1 MATPEISIALAHL
14 LRGPIHAEDQPVV
27 WTTISTFIRQLRDH
41 LDLLGLRLVIDDT
54 EQYAYLRAH
63 DELPDGMPRLI
74 RRHTLTFSSSV
85 LLVLLRQ
92 QLTTAET
99 DGQIPRLILTGDD
112 MVEMLRLYRHDDLTR
127 DQINGDIS
135 ILDKLGYIRKL
146 RGHDDTWEVRRI
158 IKAIVTGE
166 WINAYGQEL
175 LSATAASEAPRE
187 ANTHV
192 DSGHDAG
199 HGAPADGVAL
209 VEALA
214 SEGD

>member
-14 LRGPIHAEDQPVV
+14 LRGPIHAEDQPAA
-27 WTTISTFIRQLRDH
+27 WTTISTFTRQLRDH
-41 LDLLGLRLVIDDT
+41 LDVLGLRLVIDDT

-74 RRHTLTFSSSV
+74 RRHSLTFSSSV

-99 DGQIPRLILTGDD
+99 DGQMPRLILTGDD

-127 DQINGDIS
+127 EQINGDIS
-135 ILDKLGYIRKL
+135 VLDKLGYIRKL

-166 WINAYGQEL
+166 WINTFGHEL
-175 LSATAASEAPRE
+175 LAATTATDDADADAEADPTQAR
-187 ANTHV
+187 
-192 DSGHDAG
+192 AG
-199 HGAPADGVAL
+199 G
-209 VEALA
+209 VEAA
-214 SEGD
+214 EPEPAEVD